1 VTRTLAPENLR
12 VGASMASCAGG
23 AFGERT
29 IGGTA
34 VLRVP
39 RFGLG
44 GEVV

>member
-1 VTRTLAPENLR
+1 V
-12 VGASMASCAGG
+12 SMASFAGG

-39 RFGLG
+39 RFRLG